1 MLNPFFL
8 QGSKSEQ
15 GLVQDLINEQLQIY
29 GVEIYYIPRQY
40 LTTNTVISEVI
51 QSEFNNASPIEAYVN
66 TYDGYGGQGTILS
79 KFGVQDID
87 ELVVT
92 ISKERFEMEIAPLT
106 KNFEGINYLTR
117 PKEGDLI
124 FFPLGERLFEIK
136 YVEHEKPFYQLQKN
150 YVYELR
156 CELFRYGDEVV
167 DTGVGSIDATVE
179 SEGYIQTLSVLG
191 VGVTAT
197 ASATIADGVV
207 RQVFITNR
215 GTNYDSRPEVKF
227 SAAPTDGTGLTAVGI
242 ATMIGNIVDLCS
254 PDPTKFRVQ
263 GVDLIN
269 AGYGYTTAPSV
280 SFIGGGGSGAAA
292 TTVISDGGVQIIS
305 VQNGGSNYYTTP
317 VVTVS
322 SPASGLATA
331 TAKALVSAAGTIT
344 DILVVDAG
352 VGYTVAPTITIAA
365 PTIVGLGGTFIKN
378 ETVTGGTSG
387 TTALV
392 KSWDASKNELNVYQ
406 IDGEFTTFET
416 IVGSTSGAEY
426 KVKPINT
433 YNTKDTF
440 AQNDDIEFEADQL
453 LDFSEKN
460 PFGNP

>member
-8 QGSKSEQ
+8 QGSKTEQ

-106 KNFEGINYLTR
+106 QNFEGINYLTR

-156 CELFRYGDEVV
+156 CELFRYEDEVL
-167 DTGVGSIDATVE
+167 DTGISNIDDTVE
-179 SEGYIQTLSVLG
+179 SEGYIQTLDVIGL
-191 VGVTAT
+191 GVTAT
-197 ASATIADGVV
+197 ATATIVDGGV
-207 RQVFITNR
+207 RLVSITNR
-215 GTNYDSRPEVKF
+215 GTGYTSAPVVKF
-227 SAAPTDGTGLTAVGI
+227 SAAPTGGTTAVGI
-242 ATMIGNIVDLCS
+242 ATMIGNIVDLCG
-254 PDPTKFRVQ
+254 PDPSKLRVQ
-263 GVDLIN
+263 GVDLSN
-269 AGYGYTTAPSV
+269 VGSGYTTPPGV

-292 TTVISDGGVQIIS
+292 TTILGDGILDQINI
-305 VQNGGSNYYTTP
+305 QNGGSNYFEVP
-317 VVTVS
+317 IVS
-322 SPASGLATA
+322 VSPPASGLATA
-331 TAKALVSAAGTIT
+331 KVKAVVSAAGTIS
-344 DILVVDAG
+344 DFYIIDAG
-352 VGYTVAPTITIAA
+352 IGYTAAPTITISA
-365 PTIVGLGGTFIKN
+365 PTRTGVGGTFIKG
-378 ETVTGGTSG
+378 ETITGSATG
-387 TTALV
+387 TTAIV
-392 KSWDASKNELNVYQ
+392 KSWNAVTNKLDIYQ
-406 IDGEFTTFET
+406 ISGEFRDFENV
-416 IVGSTSGAEY
+416 VGSTSGADY
-426 KVKPINT
+426 KLKPINT
-433 YNTKDTF
+433 YNTKDKF
-440 AQNDDIEFEADQL
+440 AQNDDIEFESDQI
-453 LDFSEKN
+453 LDFSENN
-460 PFGNP
+460 PFGTP